1 MSSKLIAVK
10 YETKPEKCEY
20 EEATDGRLSSRLT
33 GGAEGRRSE
42 GGGGEG
48 GREGRGRLE
57 K

>member
-42 GGGGEG
+42 GGK